1 MDKATPYE
9 SCLRLDTVARSLTSG
24 RIRAQI
30 ARVCIYRKCF
40 GNIHINYIYMNRPP
54 AFEVVLGN
62 GLIFNYMLSYDLSIA
77 PSEDP
82 ETLKA

>member
-1 MDKATPYE
+1 
-9 SCLRLDTVARSLTSG
+9 
-24 RIRAQI
+24 
-30 ARVCIYRKCF
+30 
-40 GNIHINYIYMNRPP
+40 MNRPP